1 MTIEDLYWLIY
12 GVARSFV
19 KGDLVFLPIAIAIIG
34 YIIYKKTTKRAYLY
48 TGLSILIC
56 QVILATIYILT
67 L

>member
-56 QVILATIYILT
+56 
-67 L
+67 